1 MIWTIAGDIIG
12 GVGLIIM
19 IFLYFKQ
26 TKDGEKD
33 LKIQKEEYEEQLKKR
48 AETLQE
54 GQKNFL
60 QEIEAIKQAVFAW
73 RTSDQPISQEQVKS
87 FSGKVDAVAATAAA
101 LWLAL
106 LMLLSL
112 AKRLLE
118 TWCIHMNSF
127 RTERIQN
134 SHAGSGGILSFKRS

>member
-26 TKDGEKD
+26 TKDGEKA

-54 GQKNFL
+54 GQKNLL

-101 LWLAL
+101 LWVSVADVVKF
-106 LMLLSL
+106 S
-112 AKRLLE
+112 E
-118 TWCIHMNSF
+118 
-127 RTERIQN
+127 EV
-134 SHAGSGGILSFKRS
+134 AGNMVYPYEQFPNGKKPKQSRGVGRYPVI